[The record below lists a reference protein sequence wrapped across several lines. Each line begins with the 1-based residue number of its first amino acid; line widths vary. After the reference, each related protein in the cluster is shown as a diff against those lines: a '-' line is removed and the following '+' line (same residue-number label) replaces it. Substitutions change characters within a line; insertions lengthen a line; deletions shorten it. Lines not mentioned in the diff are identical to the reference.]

1 MNLLCSSAPL
11 FDAKGGENHR
21 TRERER
27 EREDSFG
34 CRKSQRFIQNLHMK
48 KKKKKKKAL
57 VVGETEGVCHLFV
70 FHYSGLKGVARLCAT
85 TTTYGGHGVAYLLNI
100 GYE

>member
-1 MNLLCSSAPL
+1 
-11 FDAKGGENHR
+11 
-21 TRERER
+21 
-27 EREDSFG
+27 
-34 CRKSQRFIQNLHMK
+34 MK